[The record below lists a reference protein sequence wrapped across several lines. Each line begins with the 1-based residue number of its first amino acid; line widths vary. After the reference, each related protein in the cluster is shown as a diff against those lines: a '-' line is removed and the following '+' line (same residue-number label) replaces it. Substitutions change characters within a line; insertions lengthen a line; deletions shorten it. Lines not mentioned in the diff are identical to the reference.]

1 MEQTAKVTKTK
12 INFRQYGMIIALVIL
27 ALFFFVTTNGRFGKP
42 MNVYNIIMQNGYVLV
57 LAIGMLLPI
66 LTGSID
72 LSVGSVVAVV
82 SAFAGVMMYNW
93 GMPVWITII
102 ICIISGIIIGLWQ
115 GFWIA
120 MVNMPPFIATLGGM
134 LIFRGLTLVILQ
146 GKTLAPL
153 PSSYVQIS
161 SGYVK
166 DYIGNLFGIK
176 SSLNITTI
184 VVAVIF
190 CILILIGQLNSRKQ
204 KLKYGFEVSSI
215 GSVFLKTAVIS
226 AAILLVFWR
235 LALYK
240 GIPYVLLIVG
250 VLALFYNFILTKTT
264 LGRHIYAVGGNA
276 KAAELSGIDIRR
288 VKYIIYVN
296 MAFMSAVAG
305 IVFSARL
312 NSASPLAGQ
321 GFEMDAIAACY
332 LGGASASG
340 GIGTITGALVGGLI
354 MGILNNGMSLMG
366 ISSDVQQ
373 IVKGLVV
380 IFAVAFDIL
389 SKNKSSR

>member
-1 MEQTAKVTKTK
+1 MEQLSKTFK
-12 INFRQYGMIIALVIL
+12 ANIRQYGMIIAMVALVV
-27 ALFFFVTTNGRFGKP
+27 FFYTTTDGKFGKP

-66 LTGSID
+66 LIGTID
-72 LSVGSVVAVV
+72 LSVGSIVAVIGAV
-82 SAFAGVMMYNW
+82 AGIMMYRW
-93 GMPVWITII
+93 GQPVWLTLIV
-102 ICIISGIIIGLWQ
+102 CILCGLIIGLWQ

-120 MVNMPPFIATLGGM
+120 IVNLPPFIATLGGM
-134 LIFRGLTLVILQ
+134 LIFRGLTLVLLQ

-161 SGYVK
+161 SGYIP
-166 DYIGNLFGIK
+166 DIISMISGRE
-176 SSLNITTI
+176 SALNITTI
-184 VVAVIF
+184 VIAVIL
-190 CILILIGQLNSRKQ
+190 CLLILYSELRSRRQ
-204 KLKYGFEVSSI
+204 KLNYGFHVSGFGVI
-215 GSVFLKTAVIS
+215 ALKVLLLS
-226 AAILLVFWR
+226 AAILVVAWR

-240 GIPYVLLIVG
+240 GIPYVLVIVG
-250 VLALFYNFILTKTT
+250 ALAIFYTFILNSTT
-264 LGRHIYAVGGNA
+264 IGRHIYALGGNA
-276 KAAELSGIDIRR
+276 RAAELSGIKIRN
-288 VKYIIYVN
+288 VKYGIFIN
-296 MAFMSAVAG
+296 MAVMSAVAG

-321 GFEMDAIAACY
+321 SFEMDAIAACY

-340 GIGTITGALVGGLI
+340 GVGTIMGALVGGLI

-380 IFAVAFDIL
+380 ILAVAFDIL
-389 SKNKSSR
+389 SKSRATK

>member
-1 MEQTAKVTKTK
+1 MEQTARAKKTK

-102 ICIISGIIIGLWQ
+102 ICIIAGLIIGLWQ

-120 MVNMPPFIATLGGM
+120 MINMPPFIATLGGM

-166 DYIGNLFGIK
+166 DYIGILFGIE
-176 SSLNITTI
+176 SSLNITTM

-204 KLKYGFEVSSI
+204 KLKYGFEVSSV

-288 VKYIIYVN
+288 VIYIIYVN

-380 IFAVAFDIL
+380 IFAVAFDII

>member
-1 MEQTAKVTKTK
+1 
-12 INFRQYGMIIALVIL
+12 
-27 ALFFFVTTNGRFGKP
+27 
-42 MNVYNIIMQNGYVLV
+42 MQNGYVLV

-204 KLKYGFEVSSI
+204 KLKYGFEVSSV
-215 GSVFLKTAVIS
+215 GSVFLKTAIIS

-288 VKYIIYVN
+288 VKYIIYIN

>member
-1 MEQTAKVTKTK
+1 
-12 INFRQYGMIIALVIL
+12 MIIALVIL

-120 MVNMPPFIATLGGM
+120 MVNMPPFIATLGDM

-204 KLKYGFEVSSI
+204 KLKYGFEVSNV

-288 VKYIIYVN
+288 VKYIIYIN